1 MSWLVD
7 RSSYEKSEDEWGID
21 QRTRDDRTAAT
32 HLCAIHASLCGN
44 KPRNAR
50 ADRRAAQFK
59 PTETKDV
66 TQDKHKTKA
75 RRNTTQKRDMKDTFT
90 VLSVMAGRNPFSPE
104 ASLRNIMNDV
114 NSCSA
119 VNVDTAK
126 AIGERMLLSVV
137 GQAAANYTFKH
148 TAQAVTLGS
157 KSSVRIDGKMVI
169 RQNGYCSCDI
179 YFR

>member
-1 MSWLVD
+1 
-7 RSSYEKSEDEWGID
+7 
-21 QRTRDDRTAAT
+21 
-32 HLCAIHASLCGN
+32 
-44 KPRNAR
+44 
-50 ADRRAAQFK
+50 
-59 PTETKDV
+59 
-66 TQDKHKTKA
+66 
-75 RRNTTQKRDMKDTFT
+75 MKDTFT